1 MTVAFLTCFDSCIS
15 LSAVRIQKN
24 NDREVEEGV
33 EEEEEEEEGEEEGE
47 KERGRARGTNSNK
60 SMPRR

>member
-33 EEEEEEEEGEEEGE
+33 EEEEEEGEGEQ
-47 KERGRARGTNSNK
+47 ERGRARGANSNK